1 MAEETKIKSSLFGY
15 SKKAV
20 EEALEKSIPKTTPKL
35 PSLKQNCYRNR
46 KKCNAAD
53 GNKML
58 QECNRELENKFS
70 KTEESIEAIGTENAE
85 LKNNKA
91 SD

>member
-1 MAEETKIKSSLFGY
+1 
-15 SKKAV
+15 
-20 EEALEKSIPKTTPKL
+20 
-35 PSLKQNCYRNR
+35 
-46 KKCNAAD
+46 
-53 GNKML
+53 ML